1 MTSPVQ
7 SHLDN
12 FVVNLSLGLLPTLGF
27 VLSFSDVLII
37 DKTANSPLTDG
48 SLNASTVVTDSK
60 LATLSETQVIPSG
73 QLGTIGALCVSH
85 FFGAKFHPRTVKFVS
100 IGGSDSYATVA
111 NYLHSNN
118 VKFHAV
124 ICASKDQVDIKACVE
139 AFNSNTGGS
148 HPVFAGVTGDAD
160 NDGVPDIL
168 DADASAAV
176 KDLATIRSL
185 SDALKDQVYVSYH
198 NLNGASGGVADWAEI
213 CALYASTD
221 WDNEAAG
228 GNLVLTK
235 TAAMTSNLSQANKDA
250 LDTLYVNHALPM
262 FGTSTYVD
270 AGVMVSGRPVYH
282 IFTRDWLEN
291 RLQQAV
297 AEVKAQYANL
307 RRKLPMDS
315 QGQAVVLNK
324 IKGVMQNA
332 LRAKHTLRPSE
343 AERLGKPVPYE
354 SADPI
359 DATALSSKTLTF
371 TVLAYFLEDARK
383 ITINAFVT
391 S

>member
-7 SHLDN
+7 SHFDN
-12 FVVNLSLGLLPTLGF
+12 FVVNLNLGLLPTLGF
-27 VLSFSDVLII
+27 VLNFSDVLII
-37 DKTANSPLTDG
+37 DKTANSPLSDG
-48 SLNASTVVTDSK
+48 SLNASTIVTDSK
-60 LATLSETQVIPSG
+60 LATFSETQVIPSG

-100 IGGSDSYATVA
+100 IGGSDTYATVA
-111 NYLHSNN
+111 NYLESNS
-118 VKFHAV
+118 VKFHSV
-124 ICASKDQVDIKACVE
+124 ICASKDQDDIKACVE

-176 KDLATIRSL
+176 KNLATIKQL
-185 SDALKDQVYVSYH
+185 SAAHQDQVYVSYH
-198 NLNGASGGVADWAEI
+198 NLNAVTDGVADWAEI

-221 WDNEAAG
+221 WNNEAAG

-235 TAAMTSNLSQANKDA
+235 TKAMTVNLSQANKDA
-250 LDTLYVNHALPM
+250 LDALFVNHALPM
-262 FGTSTYVD
+262 FGTETYVD

-291 RLQQAV
+291 RLQLAV

-315 QGQAVVLNK
+315 QGQSVVLNK
-324 IKGVMQNA
+324 IKAVMQNA

-343 AERLGKPVPYE
+343 AERLGKAVPYE

-359 DATALSSKTLTF
+359 DATALNNKTLTF